1 MKNKKLISSGIFLLL
16 AIYGI
21 AQGPPP
27 PGGPTG
33 PNSNMP
39 IDGGLVFLIVVAVV
53 FGVRK
58 LRR

>member
-1 MKNKKLISSGIFLLL
+1 MKNKKLLFSGIFLLL

-27 PGGPTG
+27 PP
-33 PNSNMP
+33 PNYGLP
-39 IDGGLVFLIVVAVV
+39 IDGGLVFLSVVAVI
-53 FGVRK
+53 FGIRK

>member
-1 MKNKKLISSGIFLLL
+1 MKNKKLISSGIFLLQ

-27 PGGPTG
+27 FPDPYIGL
-33 PNSNMP
+33 P

>member
-21 AQGPPP
+21 AQQNLPRPDPTPPNP
-27 PGGPTG
+27 
-33 PNSNMP
+33 NMP

>member
-1 MKNKKLISSGIFLLL
+1 MKNKKLIFSGIFLLL

-27 PGGPTG
+27 PP
-33 PNSNMP
+33 PNYGLP
-39 IDGGLVFLIVVAVV
+39 IDRGLVFLFVVAVL
-53 FGVRK
+53 FGIRK